1 MPGVDLSTAAGS
13 VFAAFGLSGA
23 AGLNSWL
30 PLFVSALLDRLDVIE
45 MGAPFDELSSTTG
58 LVVLGALLAADFV
71 GDKVPVVDSVLHAVG
86 GVVAPV
92 AGAVLFTGQTA
103 DETNIP
109 TLVAVVAGGLLA
121 GSVHGARAAV
131 RPASTAGTAGTA
143 NPVLSLGE
151 DLVSGALTAV
161 AFIVPVLAF
170 VLVVAILALLLA
182 GWRRLRGPRPVG

>member
-1 MPGVDLSTAAGS
+1 
-13 VFAAFGLSGA
+13 
-23 AGLNSWL
+23 
-30 PLFVSALLDRLDVIE
+30 
-45 MGAPFDELSSTTG
+45 
-58 LVVLGALLAADFV
+58 
-71 GDKVPVVDSVLHAVG
+71 
-86 GVVAPV
+86 VVAPV